1 LLVKAQVRLDV
12 LTPRAQNSPSREAA
26 TGREVPMKYNR
37 ELLLLGEKRNDI
49 LDLLEV
55 HQYGLDSYDD
65 ADYVSLY
72 GLTPAD
78 WFARGIRV
86 LGRTA
91 VECTR
96 DCLAAAIAADVA
108 LAAADTQAGS
118 HLVIDPFAGSG
129 NTLYWLLRYLPGAV
143 GLAFENDA
151 SVFRLTSSNMALL
164 GQPMRVFDIDF
175 EHGLE
180 HAVAA
185 QDQLVVAFIAPPW
198 GRALDPESG
207 LDLSRT
213 EPPVETIVDR
223 LVSHFQTAK
232 LLCVVQVHER
242 VKPASVAKLALRFDW
257 TGSKTYGFNRP
268 GQNHGIFLGSKHWT
282 PTQA

>member
-1 LLVKAQVRLDV
+1 
-12 LTPRAQNSPSREAA
+12 
-26 TGREVPMKYNR
+26 MKYDR
-37 ELLLLGEKRNDI
+37 ELLLLGAKRNDV
-49 LDLLEV
+49 LDLHEV
-55 HQYGLDSYDD
+55 QQYGMDSYDD

-72 GLTPAD
+72 GFAPVD

-96 DCLAAAIAADVA
+96 DRLAAAIAADVGF
-108 LAAADTQAGS
+108 AAAGAQTDS
-118 HLVIDPFAGSG
+118 YLVIDPFAGSG

-143 GLAFENDA
+143 GVAFENDE
-151 SVFRLTSSNMALL
+151 SVFRLTASNVALL
-164 GQPMRVFDIDF
+164 SLPMRVLEIDF

-180 HAVAA
+180 HIVAA

-213 EPPVETIVDR
+213 EPSVEVIVDR
-223 LVSHFQTAK
+223 FISHFQRAK

-242 VKPASVAKLALRFDW
+242 LNPAPVAKLVSRFDW

-268 GQNHGIFLGSKHWT
+268 GENHGIFLGSMRWT
-282 PTQA
+282 PTQV

>member
-1 LLVKAQVRLDV
+1 M
-12 LTPRAQNSPSREAA
+12 
-26 TGREVPMKYNR
+26 EVPMKYDR
-37 ELLLLGEKRNDI
+37 ELLLLGTKRNEV
-49 LDLLEV
+49 LDLHEV
-55 HQYGLDSYDD
+55 QQYGLDSYDD

-72 GLTPAD
+72 GLAPAD

-96 DCLAAAIAADVA
+96 DRLATAIATDVGFAAAGA
-108 LAAADTQAGS
+108 QAGS

-129 NTLYWLLRYLPGAV
+129 NTLYWLLRHLPGVV
-143 GLAFENDA
+143 GVAFENDD
-151 SVFRLTSSNMALL
+151 SVFKLTSSNMALL
-164 GQPMRVFDIDF
+164 GLPIRVLDIDF

-180 HAVAA
+180 HIAAA

-198 GRALDPESG
+198 GRALDPETG

-213 EPPVETIVDR
+213 EPPVEMIVDR
-223 LVSHFQTAK
+223 LVSRFQHAK

-242 VKPASVAKLALRFDW
+242 LKPAPVAQVASRFDW
-257 TGSKTYGFNRP
+257 TGSKTYDFNRP
-268 GQNHGIFLGSKHWT
+268 GQNHGIFLGSKRWT